1 LAQCGKVHLTNASN
15 LTPQAGRFFAKLT
28 AQKSVQLAPR
38 FMRSV
43 SFSIKLWSKMKELS
57 SFKAVYCSGLMI
69 PNQASVAALS
79 LIFDKVHIPNNIE
92 FAVDFARNYK
102 LSSRSDRYKALEIK
116 GEIGSDEDPFK
127 GLNEQQ
133 KETALKY
140 LDWSIQIARNNSP
153 LFGEVFETNIF
164 ENGQPLKVD
173 LLEEGPKGELNKY
186 RVYQAP
192 MQLTGDDPQ
201 NIPNLIKQ
209 GFVPV
214 VGNIHSKGFPQ
225 KFESNSTTAK
235 QLASILA
242 MQSIEMFFPAP
253 EAVNPDVILEAREKL
268 RDHLPVFWSSMLKLS
283 KELKPLVEQCNSPL
297 EVVNEGRELIDCL
310 VRPSLIDLNHKIE
323 QERKLWFYRI
333 FGRLYKGLKMVAGKP
348 PVTQEQLI
356 RSSLLLGTDTVMGIA
371 SDLQKIETMKSEAG
385 LTYLLEL
392 GSLLKKN

>member
-1 LAQCGKVHLTNASN
+1 MQ
-15 LTPQAGRFFAKLT
+15 
-28 AQKSVQLAPR
+28 
-38 FMRSV
+38 
-43 SFSIKLWSKMKELS
+43 ELS

-102 LSSRSDRYKALEIK
+102 MNGSSERYKALQIETED
-116 GEIGSDEDPFK
+116 GAEGDPFK
-127 GLNEQQ
+127 GLNEKQ
-133 KETALKY
+133 KDTAFKY
-140 LDWSIQIARNNSP
+140 LDWTIQIARNNSP

-164 ENGQPLKVD
+164 ENGDPVKVD
-173 LLEEGPKGELNKY
+173 LLEEGKNGKLNKY
-186 RVYQAP
+186 RVSQAP
-192 MQLTGDDPQ
+192 MKLTGDDPQ
-201 NIPNLIKQ
+201 NIPNLIKK

-214 VGNIHSKGFPQ
+214 VGNIHSKGFSQ
-225 KFESNSTTAK
+225 NFKSNSSTAK

-253 EAVNPDVILEAREKL
+253 EAVHPDVILEAREKL
-268 RDHLPVFWSSMLKLS
+268 KEHLPVYWSSMLKLS
-283 KELKPLVEQCNSPL
+283 KELKPLVEHCNSPL
-297 EVVNEGRELIDCL
+297 EVINEGQELIDSL

-333 FGRLYKGLKMVAGKP
+333 FGRVYKGLKMVAGKP

-356 RSSLLLGTDTVMGIA
+356 KSSLLLGSDTVMGIA